1 MLFSSTFQKGLKA
14 TEWRN
19 QLFVA
24 SNFKQVKWRPCW
36 PLRRRQSGKK
46 SICFFL
52 LVKTGVSIHLASLV
66 LFQGFCILTN
76 SSSWL
81 GQIFGSFNILSF
93 SFKYNKKVLNVTISE
108 VLISSSNLGKVP
120 ILKNN
125 FLKKSLFRNGD

>member
-1 MLFSSTFQKGLKA
+1 MLFSSTFQKGLKV

-19 QLFVA
+19 QLFGA
-24 SNFKQVKWRPCW
+24 SNFKQAKWRPCW

-46 SICFFL
+46 SFFFL

-76 SSSWL
+76 ASSWL

-93 SFKYNKKVLNVTISE
+93 SFKFNKKVLNDSISE
-108 VLISSSNLGKVP
+108 VLISSSNLRKVP
-120 ILKNN
+120 ISKNN